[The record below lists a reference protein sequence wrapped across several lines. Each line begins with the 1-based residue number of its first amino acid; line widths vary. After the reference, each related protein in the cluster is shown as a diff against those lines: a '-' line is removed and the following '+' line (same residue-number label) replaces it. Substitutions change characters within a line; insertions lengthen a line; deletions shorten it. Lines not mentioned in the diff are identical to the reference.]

1 MENIVQHISPDGLLR
16 LNLRHEAEDVIVQFN
31 DFAWSTSS
39 EFLASK
45 WGTSK
50 DAAVTR
56 FVDEVLGNR
65 AIIAVAHAGSAIRD
79 VWVTDRPAAELKYK
93 RHEETILFRFWD
105 GSQWGN
111 QDPGLGDHAPH
122 DH

>member
-1 MENIVQHISPDGLLR
+1 MENIAQHVSPDGLLR
-16 LNLRHEAEDVIVQFN
+16 LNIQRDGEDTIVGFN
-31 DFAWSTSS
+31 QFAWSTSS

-65 AIIAVAHAGSAIRD
+65 AIIAVAHAGAAIRD

-93 RHEETILFRFWD
+93 RHEEAIVFRFWD
-105 GSQWGN
+105 GTRWGT
-111 QDPGLGDHAPH
+111 QDTSRI
-122 DH
+122 

>member
-1 MENIVQHISPDGLLR
+1 MENIAQHVSPDGLLR
-16 LNLRHEAEDVIVQFN
+16 LNVRRDADDIIVGFN

-45 WGTSK
+45 WGIAE

-93 RHEETILFRFWD
+93 RHEENIVFRFWD
-105 GSQWGN
+105 GTRWGGEDAGTN
-111 QDPGLGDHAPH
+111 R
-122 DH
+122 